1 MSLADVDDVKLV
13 GGLNEAQDY
22 LLFRVADAAAM
33 DALLQDNLD
42 LAEAYLGSR
51 VAASVYTGSAT
62 LDTNRDKLFQRA
74 ECLLALHFALLHLKS
89 RKVFGTHAP
98 YDSEDSARYE
108 ELIDQEYLKQVEL
121 LIEPWVTVE
130 TVETAFALPQLLV
143 TPAIDPAD
151 VQSVEEV
158 ISDDLAASLGVL
170 PFGRSLL

>member
-42 LAEAYLGSR
+42 LAGAYLGSR
-51 VAASVYTGSAT
+51 VAASIYTGDPT
-62 LDTNRDKLFQRA
+62 TDTNRDKLFQRA
-74 ECLLALHFALLHLKS
+74 ECLLALHFSLLALKS
-89 RKVFGTHAP
+89 RRVLGSHFALDQEG
-98 YDSEDSARYE
+98 SERFE

-121 LIEPWVTVE
+121 LIEPWVTIE

-158 ISDDLAASLGVL
+158 IADDLAASLGVL
-170 PFGRSLL
+170 PCGRSLP